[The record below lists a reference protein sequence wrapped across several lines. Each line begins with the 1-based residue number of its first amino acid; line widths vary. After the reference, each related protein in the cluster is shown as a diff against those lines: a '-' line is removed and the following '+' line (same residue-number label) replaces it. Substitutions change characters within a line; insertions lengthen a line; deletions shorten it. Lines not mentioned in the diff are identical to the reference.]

1 MRIENLIVFLKEN
14 FEKGIQMFDTPNI
27 VGDFMVPIYKKDDI
41 SVFSRRNMTILRYS
55 EYLIKNLK
63 ELRKRLI
70 GKGGKICKAAERWEI
85 ELI

>member
-41 SVFSRRNMTILRYS
+41 LVLFAP
-55 EYLIKNLK
+55 EYDYIEMFGISDEEFERVRK
-63 ELRKRLI
+63 EVNRKRR
-70 GKGGKICKAAERWEI
+70 KRRGGEWI
-85 ELI
+85 

>member
-41 SVFSRRNMTILRYS
+41 SVFFAP
-55 EYLIKNLK
+55 EYDYIEIFGISDEEFERVRK
-63 ELRKRLI
+63 EVNRKRR
-70 GKGGKICKAAERWEI
+70 KRRGGEWI
-85 ELI
+85 